1 MMNLAK
7 GGERWVTIGRNPA
20 SNLLLVVHTYV
31 ELSPERVAIRIISAR
46 RPTGREVRQYEE
58 G

>member
-1 MMNLAK
+1 MQVSKWGDSLA
-7 GGERWVTIGRNPA
+7 V
-20 SNLLLVVHTYV
+20 LLVVHTYV

-46 RPTGREVRQYEE
+46 RPAGREVRQYEE